1 MTVAPEPEATP
12 LAWSAV
18 VVSGPEAESFLSGQL
33 TQEVTALEEP
43 RWSLVLAPDSAVV
56 APVYVTRREGD
67 VALVLERALA
77 EVTLAR
83 LARFRLRVACALEL
97 AEGVDGPYA
106 TVGARV
112 AARWPG
118 APESTRG
125 LTPHGLGRRVLEAT
139 VSFTKGCYTGQELV
153 GRLDAR
159 GARVPW
165 RLVTASAP
173 SVEAIEE
180 VLASRGPEG
189 PRGVTTAVVRDGAVH
204 ALAVAHRTVVAGLY
218 GEVAIDEVDEVG
230 TLPE

>member
-1 MTVAPEPEATP
+1 MTVSPVPDTEAI
-12 LAWSAV
+12 AWSAL
-18 VVSGPEAESFLSGQL
+18 VVSGPDAESFLSGQL
-33 TQEVTALEEP
+33 TQDVTDLDRP
-43 RWSLVLAPDSAVV
+43 RWSLVLQPDSTVV
-56 APVYVTRREGD
+56 APVWVTRRGD
-67 VALVLERALA
+67 DLALVLERALA
-77 EVTLAR
+77 ETTLAR
-83 LARFRLRVACALEL
+83 LKRFRLRVACSLEVV
-97 AEGVDGPYA
+97 ESVEGPYA
-106 TVGARV
+106 TVGERV
-112 AARWPG
+112 GARWPG
-118 APESTRG
+118 APEAASG

-165 RLVTASAP
+165 RLVVARAS

-204 ALAVAHRTVVAGLY
+204 ALAVAHRTVVAGPH
-218 GEVAIDEVDEVG
+218 GEVVIDEVDEVG